1 MDLDLEKYLM
11 WKTSALPL
19 NEVIMVGKSLADAL
33 QVMHAIGIV
42 HRDLT
47 LDNVLLRTNDDKTM
61 MLKCKVSD
69 FGIARRSGFTM
80 TGVAGKPGWIA
91 PELHQADGGI
101 AQPTREADIYSFG
114 LVRLFTPSF
123 CNPNPRRSNDSYY
136 NNNNNNNN
144 TKRLCCMYLGVRSM
158 APSLKR
164 FQEQQ
169 KEMNQFSKCNRRR
182 SRPCQEYHQSS

>member
-1 MDLDLEKYLM
+1 MDLDLEEYL
-11 WKTSALPL
+11 KLKRSALPPY
-19 NEVIMVGKSLADAL
+19 EVIMVGKSLADAL
-33 QVMHAIGIV
+33 QVMHAFGIV

-61 MLKCKVSD
+61 MMKCKVSD

-114 LVRLFTPSF
+114 LVRLFTLPPSAIQTREDLTTPITTTTTTTPKDYVACTWGF
-123 CNPNPRRSNDSYY
+123 AVWLP
-136 NNNNNNNN
+136 
-144 TKRLCCMYLGVRSM
+144 V
-158 APSLKR
+158 
-164 FQEQQ
+164 
-169 KEMNQFSKCNRRR
+169 
-182 SRPCQEYHQSS
+182 